1 MSGKPGF
8 KAVSAML
15 CALLFCVEYTGG
27 YVGAGF
33 DAFRRV
39 TDKTSFSP
47 RGGGQKKSTT
57 VPTYPEETIISSNFD
72 IRAELVSAV
81 AAPPNS
87 DSFGVFRMTC
97 AGGQIT
103 RDDLVAYP
111 AQPGKSHLQQ
121 FFGNESATAYSTYAS
136 LRGGGN
142 STCMSPVDRSH
153 YSVPAML
160 DGRGNMVRPDFMTI
174 AFKRR
179 TASDT
184 TCQSSGGT
192 GSCIAFPNGLRFVFG
207 YDPATPTE
215 RAGNPRFSC
224 EGATAAGGE
233 YSTIT
238 QIAVNCPSQPSNG
251 VYNKLVATIDSPS
264 CWDGKNLDSADHRSH
279 MAYPADGWQ
288 SGVQCPSTHPFQ
300 IPALSLSIR
309 YTVDDGLA
317 NWRLSSDEMVQGAQP
332 GTTFRATWIGAWDNQ
347 VMGMWVQNCINKNL
361 ACPNAN
367 LGNRKAIRAGASFV
381 TTAAPRLVP
390 LEPLSPAPTPTPAP
404 APSPTHIQNKVA
416 AEGDSISVYGN
427 GMYPK
432 VYDDGNS
439 NVSVCGLAVG
449 GSNIITM
456 TSRISGVSSCNGEV
470 VTVLIGANDLLNY
483 SSGQAWA
490 NALWGYTDKLRAQ
503 GFKVAV
509 ATLLPRIAGNPA
521 NQAPF
526 NARRAEVN
534 AMIRA
539 AVGAHTDAVI
549 DFAADPRI
557 GDDDD
562 ALNTALYPDGLHPS
576 GQGHAIMAT
585 IYAPVVDG
593 LLAR

>member
-1 MSGKPGF
+1 
-8 KAVSAML
+8 
-15 CALLFCVEYTGG
+15 
-27 YVGAGF
+27 
-33 DAFRRV
+33 
-39 TDKTSFSP
+39 
-47 RGGGQKKSTT
+47 
-57 VPTYPEETIISSNFD
+57 
-72 IRAELVSAV
+72 
-81 AAPPNS
+81 
-87 DSFGVFRMTC
+87 
-97 AGGQIT
+97 
-103 RDDLVAYP
+103 
-111 AQPGKSHLQQ
+111 
-121 FFGNESATAYSTYAS
+121 
-136 LRGGGN
+136 
-142 STCMSPVDRSH
+142 
-153 YSVPAML
+153 
-160 DGRGNMVRPDFMTI
+160 
-174 AFKRR
+174 
-179 TASDT
+179 
-184 TCQSSGGT
+184 
-192 GSCIAFPNGLRFVFG
+192 
-207 YDPATPTE
+207 
-215 RAGNPRFSC
+215 
-224 EGATAAGGE
+224 
-233 YSTIT
+233 
-238 QIAVNCPSQPSNG
+238 
-251 VYNKLVATIDSPS
+251 
-264 CWDGKNLDSADHRSH
+264 
-279 MAYPADGWQ
+279 
-288 SGVQCPSTHPFQ
+288 
-300 IPALSLSIR
+300 
-309 YTVDDGLA
+309 
-317 NWRLSSDEMVQGAQP
+317 
-332 GTTFRATWIGAWDNQ
+332 
-347 VMGMWVQNCINKNL
+347 
-361 ACPNAN
+361 
-367 LGNRKAIRAGASFV
+367 
-381 TTAAPRLVP
+381 
-390 LEPLSPAPTPTPAP
+390 
-404 APSPTHIQNKVA
+404 
-416 AEGDSISVYGN
+416 
-427 GMYPK
+427 MYPK